1 MNIKQTKEN
10 KEKFES
16 ELLEDLLLGTCFK
29 EDLRSK
35 YNYSER
41 GVRTELQRIS
51 MFYPV
56 VSCSRRKGYRIV
68 NVEEAIENK
77 KQQEEIN
84 EINLTL
90 HELNCR
96 IKQLKKRMKPLI
108 AAKKVLEKRSK

>member
-1 MNIKQTKEN
+1 MNIKQTKAN
-10 KEKFES
+10 KEKFDS
-16 ELLEDLLLGTCFK
+16 FLMDDLVKGVCFK
-29 EDLRSK
+29 DDLKFK

-41 GVRTELQRIS
+41 GIRNEIQRIS
-51 MFYPV
+51 MFFPV
-56 VSCSRRKGYRIV
+56 ISCSRRKGYRII
-68 NVEEAIENK
+68 NVEETIKNN

-108 AAKKVLEKRSK
+108 AAKKVLEKERK